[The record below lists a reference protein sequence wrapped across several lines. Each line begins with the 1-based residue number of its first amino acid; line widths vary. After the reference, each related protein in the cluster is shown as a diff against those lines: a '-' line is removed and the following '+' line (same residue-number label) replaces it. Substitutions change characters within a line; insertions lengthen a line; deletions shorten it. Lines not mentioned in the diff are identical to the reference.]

1 MNISDDTLKQYETTR
16 PLVPSKSLFSPS
28 PTLSMANLQTC
39 PLPKLPA
46 KPVYL
51 EDEEHLVNSAQFS
64 PDGRHVTSG
73 DEAGL
78 LMVCP

>member
-1 MNISDDTLKQYETTR
+1 
-16 PLVPSKSLFSPS
+16 
-28 PTLSMANLQTC
+28 MANLQTC
-39 PLPKLPA
+39 PLLKLSA

-51 EDEEHLVNSAQFS
+51 EDEEHLVNSTQFS
-64 PDGRHVTSG
+64 LDGLHVASG